1 MRHHVHRTLRHMAVA
16 GGACVLVL
24 ALFQSWSGSLIRLS
38 HAAPGAILQT
48 VDLPTAAQCPDV
60 GEFARRTSV
69 FLVPGS
75 TVGHPEVPILVGTS
89 CFGSS
94 PTETPANR
102 NLFFIDP
109 DMAALVKTITTSV
122 TPQDGWGACALRGD
136 QGDLICC
143 ENTPECFEGC
153 ISNPPKVYAIDISAA
168 NTIADGTSTF
178 LFNTTQFNGICNAL
192 AWDTA
197 SKTVYTQN
205 GDTITRWRQ
214 VPGGTT
220 WAEVTPAFSS
230 TTTTCSPL
238 NGLAASDSLFA
249 ACGPPSSES
258 SATIKQLNKTSGAVV
273 SSFNVSLPIDP
284 VDGIVGEPEDLECDP
299 LSFADTAES
308 AIWTTDRSTNKL
320 FAVASPACGLGGG
333 AAPPPLI
340 LCAGGTTPDADGDG
354 LLDCWETPN
363 LACGNLPGIP
373 VAGGGCV
380 PLPGATPT
388 HKDIY
393 VEVDWMAQHEPF
405 QAALDLVVAAFAN
418 APVTNQDGTS
428 GVRLHFQKDEQ
439 ALAHND
445 NFVLIPY
452 NPAPPFLNPQPP
464 NFDTVKAASFGT
476 AAERANTNKVNILNA
491 KRLAFHY
498 LLMVHNLNG
507 LGGTSGVAEKPGND
521 LVVALGSWGVVNGHA
536 VGTVAEQA
544 ATIMHELGHN
554 LGLGHGGGEDT
565 NCKPNYLSVMN
576 YTFQF
581 DGKFVSTRPLDYS
594 RAVLPTLN
602 EASLNETKGIGGSTG
617 NKTSYGPK
625 NSNGAVTINVD
636 ASGGINWD
644 GDRNSTEPSVSRDLN
659 NFGISG
665 CQGSGSGLT
674 GYNDW
679 ANLLYNFRGSP
690 DYSEGVHLTTLEA
703 REINIDDANQ
713 ASGDPDDDEIR
724 SFRDNCPYT
733 RNRNQAD
740 SNNDGVGDA
749 CQRLGDVNGDGVI
762 DNVDLALV
770 NACVGQKASSCDPR
784 ADVNGD
790 GIVDGQDV
798 SIVANNKDK

>member
-1 MRHHVHRTLRHMAVA
+1 
-16 GGACVLVL
+16 
-24 ALFQSWSGSLIRLS
+24 
-38 HAAPGAILQT
+38 
-48 VDLPTAAQCPDV
+48 
-60 GEFARRTSV
+60 
-69 FLVPGS
+69 
-75 TVGHPEVPILVGTS
+75 VGHPLVPILVGTS
-89 CFGSS
+89 CFGT
-94 PTETPANR
+94 PTETTANR

-109 DMAALVKTITTSV
+109 DNTTTPVKTITTSV
-122 TPQDGWGACALRGD
+122 TPQRGWGACALRGD

-143 ENTPECFEGC
+143 ENTPGCTSEGC

-178 LFNTTQFNGICNAL
+178 LFNTTQFDGICNAL

-197 SKTVYTQN
+197 TKTVYTQD
-205 GDTITRWRQ
+205 GDTITRWKQ

-220 WAEVTPAFSS
+220 WAQVTPAFPPA
-230 TTTTCSPL
+230 TTTCFGLS
-238 NGLAASDSLFA
+238 GLAASDSLFA
-249 ACGPPSSES
+249 ACGPDVEFGDP
-258 SATIKQLNKTSGAVV
+258 TIKQLNKTNGAFV
-273 SSFNVSLPIDP
+273 SSFNVSLPI
-284 VDGIVGEPEDLECDP
+284 GIEITGEPEDLECDP
-299 LSFADTAES
+299 LSFASTAES

-340 LCAGGTTPDADGDG
+340 TCAGGTTPDADGDG

-405 QAALDLVVAAFAN
+405 QAALDLVVAAFAA
-418 APVTNQDGTS
+418 APVANQDGTS
-428 GVRLHFQKDEQ
+428 GIRLHFQKDEQ

-452 NPAPPFLNPQPP
+452 NSAPPFLNPQPP

-498 LLMVHNLNG
+498 LLMVHNLFG

-536 VGTVAEQA
+536 TGTVAEQA

-554 LGLGHGGGEDT
+554 LGLGHGGGDDT

-594 RAVLPTLN
+594 RAALATLN
-602 EASLNETKGIGGSTG
+602 EASLNETSGIGRITG
-617 NKTSYGPK
+617 ARTAYGPPG
-625 NSNGAVTINVD
+625 SSGAVTVNVD

-644 GDRNSTEPSVSRDLN
+644 LDRNSTETNVSRDLN
-659 NFGISG
+659 NYGISG
-665 CQGSGSGLT
+665 CQGSGSVMT

-679 ANLLYNFRGSP
+679 PNLLYNFRGTS
-690 DYSEGVHLTTLEA
+690 DYAEGVHLTTLEA
-703 REINIDDANQ
+703 REINIDDANI
-713 ASGDPDDDEIR
+713 ASGDPDEDGIR
-724 SFRDNCPYT
+724 SFRDNCPYKA
-733 RNRNQAD
+733 NRNQD
-740 SNNDGVGDA
+740 DKNNDGIGDT
-749 CQRLGDVNGDGVI
+749 CQRIGDVNGDGVI

-770 NACVGQKASSCDPR
+770 NACVGQKAMSCDPR

-790 GIVDGQDV
+790 GIIDGQDV